1 MVNKCKYCGES
12 LRPGQNFC
20 LACGRMQQTRPIQ
33 AETPGKRRGLS
44 RLLSVAAPALAALA
58 LAALFLRGSLALPA
72 RDAVTPPAGTTEQTA
87 ASVMEITPKEAEQ
100 TGVTAPAVPA
110 GTEETDH
117 KAIKPIVPL
126 TEPENEQTEPE
137 DGQTEQG
144 AAAEP
149 TDEPEP
155 TVEPET
161 GTVPE
166 PQPAVEPEPTP
177 EPEPEPTPEPE
188 PEPTPEPEP
197 EPTPEPVVSAPTVTA
212 QPTHQAVIVNDTA
225 RFSVKAEGSGLT
237 YQWQY
242 CAPDDERSYVEGED
256 WRNITAGTAGFG
268 GVNTAELTV
277 TATSARNGC
286 SYRCAVSNA
295 GGTVYSQRG
304 TLYSCDRRLGSGLY
318 WTLVGPDDYS
328 GNKTA
333 AFAGTGAIPD
343 YPYPD
348 DEGNGSPW
356 SEDGYLGRVV
366 LAPGVTGVGS
376 CAFTNCTH
384 LHQVTFPDSVTSIGD
399 SAFASCFFAADGVN
413 TYTVTIPSG
422 VTRIGDRAFADCG
435 WLSAIRVESGN
446 RVYSSADG
454 VLYNRA
460 KTELIQ
466 VPGGYRGSLAIPGS
480 VTTIARD
487 ALSRCDRLTA
497 VTIPNSVTAIGRG
510 AFQYC
515 QRLTEIKIPKGVR
528 EIGDY
533 TFYYCKNLSEI
544 TISDS
549 VETIGFR
556 AFCECKY
563 MSAVHVG
570 SGVKSIGQ
578 YAFQGCSCLTDVYYK
593 GTQEEWGAISI
604 ASGNK
609 PLENAELHLQ

>member
-1 MVNKCKYCGES
+1 MVNKCKFCGGA

-20 LACGRMQQTRPIQ
+20 FACGKAQHSEPVEMPK
-33 AETPGKRRGLS
+33 PGKKNGK
-44 RLLSVAAPALAALA
+44 RLTALAAACAVTVLLA
-58 LAALFLRGSLALPA
+58 SSVVFHWPVTLLRSNAAEAPAETVNEPGQNAPEEPAVLPA
-72 RDAVTPPAGTTEQTA
+72 LLMGPAGTPDSPKPETDDPVSPETGDPVSPETVPEDEQA
-87 ASVMEITPKEAEQ
+87 ESVEE
-100 TGVTAPAVPA
+100 GTAP
-110 GTEETDH
+110 
-117 KAIKPIVPL
+117 
-126 TEPENEQTEPE
+126 
-137 DGQTEQG
+137 
-144 AAAEP
+144 EP
-149 TDEPEP
+149 TDEATPSP
-155 TVEPET
+155 TST
-161 GTVPE
+161 
-166 PQPAVEPEPTP
+166 PAQTPAPTP
-177 EPEPEPTPEPE
+177 TPTPT
-188 PEPTPEPEP
+188 PTPAPESKADVA
-197 EPTPEPVVSAPTVTA
+197 EPTVTA
-212 QPTHQAVIVNDTA
+212 HPAHQAVVVNDTA

-242 CAPDDERSYVEGED
+242 CTPDDERFCED
-256 WRNITAGTAGFG
+256 EPNWRNITAGTAGFG

-356 SEDGYLGRVV
+356 SDDIYLGRVV

-376 CAFTNCTH
+376 CAFTNCWN

-399 SAFASCFFAADGVN
+399 RAFASCFYNASGSS
-413 TYTVTIPSG
+413 TYSVTIPAG
-422 VTRIGDRAFADCG
+422 VTRIGDRAFAECG
-435 WLSAIRVESGN
+435 GLSAIRVESGN

-466 VPGGYRGSLAIPGS
+466 VPGGYRGSLTIPKS
-480 VTTIARD
+480 VTTIARG
-487 ALSRCDRLTA
+487 AMSRCGNLTA
-497 VTIPNSVTAIGRG
+497 VTIPDSVTAIGRDT
-510 AFQYC
+510 FQYC
-515 QRLTEIKIPKGVR
+515 EGLTEIKIPKGVR

-533 TFYYCKNLSEI
+533 TFFYCKNLSEI
-544 TISDS
+544 TIPDS
-549 VETIGFR
+549 VETIGYR

-563 MSAVHVG
+563 MSAVHIG

-578 YAFQGCSCLTDVYYK
+578 YAFQSCPCLTDVYYN
-593 GTQEEWGAISI
+593 GTQEGWNAISI
-604 ASGNK
+604 ASGNQS
-609 PLENAELHLQ
+609 LLNATLHLK